1 MKCSSLLA
9 PAFALAVGLAG
20 TALAA
25 DLVDETFEAS
35 DMPDEAATAINGV
48 AHSNL
53 TWSAGSADRSK
64 VKNGALAIN
73 TEGDTLVAEI
83 DDDAASTLNSAFGAS
98 KPEGATGEIYV
109 NADVDFIPSD
119 ELETFDGTAN
129 LKFAV
134 YAYDNGTTTNLVVYH
149 GGSNGGENEVTSYVF
164 DDLARRRLV
173 VTMKNDNNR
182 LMFQVK
188 LGDTVV
194 TGANDV
200 VWFPVVAGDSVS
212 VSALNF
218 QGTGTVD
225 NLKIGYAETKGF
237 KPGDSEF
244 SKAGYTLTQAGADF
258 LNGVLESSKA
268 TKEAVAAKAV
278 ELASDGKLD
287 AAMAL
292 NMDFMKDENYDGSY
306 SFGITGIKRTGDDV
320 VVTITLDRGNYGNG
334 AIKGTLTLQSSTDAV
349 NYDTTVEQPFSDAD
363 FSEGDTTTV
372 TFGAGGATFFKGVI
386 STDESATN

>member
-25 DLVDETFEAS
+25 DLVDETF
-35 DMPDEAATAINGV
+35 DMPDQTAINGV

-64 VKNGALAIN
+64 VENGALAIN
-73 TEGDTLVAEI
+73 TEGDTLAATIATE
-83 DDDAASTLNSAFGAS
+83 AASTLNSAFG
-98 KPEGATGEIYV
+98 KPAGATGEIYV

-119 ELETFDGTAN
+119 ELETFDDTAN

-149 GGSNGGENEVTSYVF
+149 GENGGGTNEVTGYVF
-164 DDLARRRLV
+164 DDLATRRLV
-173 VTMKNDNNR
+173 VTMKNDSGR
-182 LMFQVK
+182 LKFQVK

-200 VWFPVVAGDSVS
+200 VWFPVVAGST

-237 KPGDSEF
+237 VPADKDVGGF
-244 SKAGYTLTQAGADF
+244 TLTADEADF
-258 LNGVLESSKA
+258 LNTLIAAGHNKA
-268 TKEAVAAKAV
+268 AIAEKAGTLGQTKVDEAMY
-278 ELASDGKLD
+278 LD
-287 AAMAL
+287 
-292 NMDFMKDENYDGSY
+292 MDFMKDENYDGSY

-320 VVTITLDRGNYGNG
+320 VVTIMLDRKGYGRTNG
-334 AIKGTLTLQSSTDAV
+334 IKGTLTLQSSTNAV
-349 NYDTTVEQPFSDAD
+349 NYDTTGEKTFSDAD

-372 TFGAGGATFFKGVI
+372 TFPAGEATFFKGVI

>member
-25 DLVDETFEAS
+25 DLVDETFETFAPS
-35 DMPDEAATAINGV
+35 TAIKGV
-48 AHSNL
+48 THSNL
-53 TWSAGSADRSK
+53 TWSASGSADQSK
-64 VKNGALAIN
+64 VENGALAIN
-73 TEGDTLVAEI
+73 TEGDTLAATIATE
-83 DDDAASTLNSAFGAS
+83 AASTLNSAFGAS
-98 KPEGATGEIYV
+98 KPKDSNGEIYV

-119 ELETFDGTAN
+119 ELETFDDTAN

-149 GGSNGGENEVTSYVF
+149 GENGGGENEVTGYVF
-164 DDLARRRLV
+164 DDLATRRLV
-173 VTMKNDNNR
+173 VTMKNDSG
-182 LMFQVK
+182 LKFQVK

-194 TGANDV
+194 TDNNGEE
-200 VWFPVVAGDSVS
+200 WFPVVAGDAVT
-212 VSALNF
+212 ALNF

-244 SKAGYTLTQAGADF
+244 TKAGYTLTQAGADF

-278 ELASDGKLD
+278 ELANAEKLD

-306 SFGITGIKRTGDDV
+306 SFGITGIKRSGGNV
-320 VVTITLDRGNYGNG
+320 IVTITLDRKGYGMANG
-334 AIKGTLTLQSSTDAV
+334 IKGKLTLQSSTDAV
-349 NYDTTVEQPFSDAD
+349 NYDVSGEKIFSNDD
-363 FSEGDTTTV
+363 FSKGDTTTV
-372 TFGAGGATFFKGVI
+372 TFPAGEATFFKGVI

>member
-1 MKCSSLLA
+1 MKCSSFLA

-25 DLVDETFEAS
+25 DLVDETFETFAPS
-35 DMPDEAATAINGV
+35 KAIKGET
-48 AHSNL
+48 HTNL
-53 TWSAGSADRSK
+53 TWSAGSADQSK
-64 VKNGALAIN
+64 VENGALAIN
-73 TEGDTLVAEI
+73 TEGDTLAATI
-83 DDDAASTLNSAFGAS
+83 ATKAASTLNSAFGAS

-119 ELETFDGTAN
+119 ELETFDDTAN

-149 GGSNGGENEVTSYVF
+149 GENGGGTNEVTGYVF
-164 DDLARRRLV
+164 DDLATRRLV
-173 VTMKNDNNR
+173 VTMKNDSGR
-182 LMFQVK
+182 LKFQVK

-200 VWFPVVAGDSVS
+200 VWFPVVAGST

-237 KPGDSEF
+237 VPADKDVGGF
-244 SKAGYTLTQAGADF
+244 TLTADEADF
-258 LNGVLESSKA
+258 LNTLIAAGHNKA
-268 TKEAVAAKAV
+268 AIAEKAGTLGQTKVDEAMY
-278 ELASDGKLD
+278 LD
-287 AAMAL
+287 
-292 NMDFMKDENYDGSY
+292 MDFMKDENYDGSY
-306 SFGITGIKRTGDDV
+306 SFGITGIKRTGNNV
-320 VVTITLDRGNYGNG
+320 VVTIKLDRKGYGMANG
-334 AIKGTLTLQSSTDAV
+334 IKGKLTLQSSADAV
-349 NYDTTVEQPFSDAD
+349 TYEDSGSKTFSDAD
-363 FSEGDTTTV
+363 FRGGDTTTV

>member
-25 DLVDETFEAS
+25 DLVDETF
-35 DMPDEAATAINGV
+35 DMPDQTAIKGV
-48 AHSNL
+48 THTNL
-53 TWSAGSADRSK
+53 TWSAGSADQSK
-64 VKNGALAIN
+64 VENGALAIN
-73 TEGDTLVAEI
+73 TEGDTLAATI
-83 DDDAASTLNSAFGAS
+83 ATDAASTLNSAFGAS

-119 ELETFDGTAN
+119 ELETFDDTAN

-149 GGSNGGENEVTSYVF
+149 GENGGGTNEVTGYVF
-164 DDLARRRLV
+164 DDLATRRLV

-200 VWFPVVAGDSVS
+200 VWFPVVAGST

-244 SKAGYTLTQAGADF
+244 SKEGYTLTQAGADF

-278 ELASDGKLD
+278 ELAKAGKLD

-320 VVTITLDRGNYGNG
+320 VVTITLDRKGYGMANG
-334 AIKGTLTLQSSTDAV
+334 IKGTLTLQSSTNAV
-349 NYDTTVEQPFSDAD
+349 NYGVFGEKIFSNDD
-363 FSEGDTTTV
+363 FSKGDTTTV
-372 TFGAGGATFFKGVI
+372 TFPAGEATFFKGVI

>member
-25 DLVDETFEAS
+25 DLVDETFETFAPS
-35 DMPDEAATAINGV
+35 KAIKGET
-48 AHSNL
+48 HTNL
-53 TWSAGSADRSK
+53 TWSAGSADQSK
-64 VKNGALAIN
+64 VENGALAIN
-73 TEGDTLVAEI
+73 TEGDTLAATI
-83 DDDAASTLNSAFGAS
+83 ATDAASTLNSAFGAS

-119 ELETFDGTAN
+119 ELETFDDTAN

-149 GGSNGGENEVTSYVF
+149 GENGGGTNEVTGYVF

-173 VTMKNDNNR
+173 VTMKNDNNS

-194 TGANDV
+194 TGNNGE
-200 VWFPVVAGDSVS
+200 WFPVVAGSTVT
-212 VSALNF
+212 ALNF
-218 QGTGTVD
+218 QGTGMVD

-244 SKAGYTLTQAGADF
+244 SKEGYTLTQAGADF

-278 ELASDGKLD
+278 ELAKAEKLD

-306 SFGITGIKRTGDDV
+306 SFGITGIKRTGSDV
-320 VVTITLDRGNYGNG
+320 IVTIKLDRKGYGMANG
-334 AIKGTLTLQSSTDAV
+334 IKGTLTLQSSTDASTYGV
-349 NYDTTVEQPFSDAD
+349 SGEKTFSDAD

-372 TFGAGGATFFKGVI
+372 TFPAGNATFFKGVI
-386 STDESATN
+386 STDKSATN